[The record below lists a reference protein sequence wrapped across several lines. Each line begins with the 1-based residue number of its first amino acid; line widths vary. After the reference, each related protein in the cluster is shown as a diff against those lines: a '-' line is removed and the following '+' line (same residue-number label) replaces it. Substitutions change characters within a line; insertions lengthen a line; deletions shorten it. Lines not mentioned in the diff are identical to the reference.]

1 MTDIIGHDVKGEA
14 VQEVIL
20 RNAAGARASILSWGA
35 VVRDLEV
42 PMPDGSLRRVVL
54 GFADIADY
62 GENGPY
68 LGALC
73 GRVCNRIAQGRFR
86 LEGRDYQLPINAAG
100 EVSLH
105 GGIRGFTRRN
115 WQVVEATEDSVLLR
129 LVSPDGEEGYPGTV
143 TVDCRYT
150 LTEDNAL
157 RMELSGTS
165 DAVTLLNLTNHSYF
179 TLAEG
184 AQARDHWLEV
194 DADFYTPTLPNLIN
208 TGEVTRVEGTVY
220 DFRALSRLGA
230 NHEVNFVLKGPR
242 GAVVPVARLRSPD
255 QDLELEVATDQP
267 GLLLYC
273 AEGLAAGAGTDG
285 QKLGRGLGVCLE
297 AAGFCDSVN
306 QRHLPSP
313 VLRPGETYRNIC
325 EYRFRAL

>member
-115 WQVVEATEDSVLLR
+115 WQVVEATEARSSGSA
-129 LVSPDGEEGYPGTV
+129 SP
-143 TVDCRYT
+143 R
-150 LTEDNAL
+150 
-157 RMELSGTS
+157 
-165 DAVTLLNLTNHSYF
+165 
-179 TLAEG
+179 
-184 AQARDHWLEV
+184 
-194 DADFYTPTLPNLIN
+194 
-208 TGEVTRVEGTVY
+208 
-220 DFRALSRLGA
+220 
-230 NHEVNFVLKGPR
+230 PR
-242 GAVVPVARLRSPD
+242 
-255 QDLELEVATDQP
+255 
-267 GLLLYC
+267 C
-273 AEGLAAGAGTDG
+273 
-285 QKLGRGLGVCLE
+285 
-297 AAGFCDSVN
+297 
-306 QRHLPSP
+306 
-313 VLRPGETYRNIC
+313 
-325 EYRFRAL
+325 